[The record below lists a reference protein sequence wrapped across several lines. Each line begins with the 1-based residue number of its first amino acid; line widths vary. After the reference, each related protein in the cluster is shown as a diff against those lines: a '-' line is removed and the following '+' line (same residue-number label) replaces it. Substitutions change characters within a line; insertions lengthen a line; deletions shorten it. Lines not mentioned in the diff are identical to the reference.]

1 MSLDNNFIENAKR
14 IKTERTKVIELIA
27 SVEKRTDP
35 GIQRD
40 SEMLLTLALNG
51 YTLLPLGSGIT
62 PKPEWVN
69 IGPTGDGFEPSF
81 VVSADPK
88 DL

>member
-14 IKTERTKVIELIA
+14 VKTERTKVIELIT

-35 GIQRD
+35 GTQRD

-51 YTLLPLGSGIT
+51 YMLLPLGSGIT